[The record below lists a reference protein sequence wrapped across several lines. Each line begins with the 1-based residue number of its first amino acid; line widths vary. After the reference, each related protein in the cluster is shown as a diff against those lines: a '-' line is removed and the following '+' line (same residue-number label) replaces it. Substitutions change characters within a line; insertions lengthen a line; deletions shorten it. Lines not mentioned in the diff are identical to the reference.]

1 MNKLIE
7 VLEKAILVAGH
18 RDGDVDT
25 TDGTFATTDLNEM
38 IHLESAIHEEFGVEA
53 RDLIKDKGFGD
64 LIKSILLSDNA
75 TDETPVVKDVDLSDY
90 ASVSEFVCDITR
102 VASENMLVGE
112 KDDHTTKVSLKSP
125 DGTTSTLIVS
135 VSVQPK
141 NRGTLIADI
150 TVSFGDEELV
160 FSNVILGYK
169 ALPISEDFA
178 QKLIGFS
185 FENGIIQT
193 LRSEI
198 VPPVT
203 VLRDKWVAEYALLLV
218 SQCHY
223 ELDVAI
229 EMGKSVLVNCDYD
242 IESYSPSDAVDDEIE
257 AMRSSI

>member
-7 VLEKAILVAGH
+7 VLEKAILVAGY
-18 RDGDVDT
+18 RDGDIDT
-25 TDGTFATTDLNEM
+25 TDGTFATTDLDEM
-38 IHLESAIHEEFGVEA
+38 IHLESAIHEALGVEA
-53 RDLIKDKGFGD
+53 KDLVKDKNFGD
-64 LIKSILLSDNA
+64 LIKSSLLRDNA
-75 TDETPVVKDVDLSDY
+75 TDETPVVKDVELTDY
-90 ASVSEFVCDITR
+90 TSVSEFVCDITR
-102 VASENMLVGE
+102 VASEYMLVGE
-112 KDDHTTKVSLKSP
+112 KDDHTTKVCLKSS
-125 DGTTSTLIVS
+125 DGTTSPLTVS

-150 TVSFGDEELV
+150 TASFDDEELV
-160 FSNVILGYK
+160 FNSVILGHK
-169 ALPISEDFA
+169 ALPIPEDFA
-178 QKLIGFS
+178 QSLIGFS

-198 VPPVT
+198 IPPVT